1 MNMDFAKK
9 TNNKPMYLSIY
20 ILVYMN
26 NTFCHLT
33 EYSAIMKIKKKTSQ
47 INMCVCFNTW
57 ARLAS

>member
-33 EYSAIMKIKKKTSQ
+33 EYSAIMKIKKKNI
-47 INMCVCFNTW
+47 IN
-57 ARLAS
+57 

>member
-33 EYSAIMKIKKKTSQ
+33 EYSAIMKIKKKKHHKLTYV
-47 INMCVCFNTW
+47 CVCVLTHE
-57 ARLAS
+57 RG